1 MGRGRGGG
9 ENPFARIAREI
20 RERTERLAREARER
34 VERLAREARER
45 TERLAREA
53 KERTE
58 RLAREARERA
68 ERLVRDREAREKAER
83 EARQKAEREARQKA
97 EREAR
102 QKAER
107 EARERAEKAER
118 EKPVDFSAIKNTAF
132 INSGTVMKRGDSLT
146 SSNVSYILLFSLDGV
161 LTIRKILKKPDN
173 SPIIEYY
180 NDLKGLK
187 QSRFRSKA
195 IWNSG
200 ITSSKNAMTLNFEE
214 SGNLDLRDGMGNS
227 LWSTKTGCMEGK
239 KLVMNDDGYLAI
251 YRNDGKPIWSSR
263 SQQYNPY
270 NLNNLLPE
278 CKGIE
283 KMQNINERVIEG
295 YMPGDFYN
303 QYDYPTDASLKQ
315 DKDLFNKEIAV
326 LNKLNDFNA
335 AFAKFKKCKYNSEH
349 TATNA
354 FKFADLNCTSND
366 SDGTNYKTILGNSSS
381 GLIKDIND
389 YTALLNAYP
398 EKNSG
403 DPIVSELS
411 TKHREILTKRADL
424 DNKLNELN
432 NSVNSV
438 SSMKKIE
445 TDSTIYATL
454 LWTTLATSLLYY
466 TFTKM

>member
-34 VERLAREARER
+34 TERLAREARER

-83 EARQKAEREARQKA
+83 EKADREAREARQKAEREARQKA

-102 QKAER
+102 QKAE
-107 EARERAEKAER
+107 KSER

-132 INSGTVMKRGDSLT
+132 IKSGTVMKRGDSLT

-200 ITSSKNAMTLNFEE
+200 ITSRKNAMTLNFEE

-239 KLVMNDDGYLAI
+239 KLVINDDGYLAI

-295 YMPGDFYN
+295 YMPGNFYN
-303 QYDYPTDASLKQ
+303 QYDYPTDQSLNQ
-315 DKDLFNKEIAV
+315 DRVLFNKEIDV
-326 LNKLNDFNA
+326 LNKLNNFNA

-349 TATNA
+349 TATDA
-354 FKFADLNCTSND
+354 YKFTNLNCTSSD
-366 SDGTNYKTILGNSSS
+366 SDGTNYKNILGNSSS

-432 NSVNSV
+432 NVNSV

>member
-1 MGRGRGGG
+1 
-9 ENPFARIAREI
+9 
-20 RERTERLAREARER
+20 
-34 VERLAREARER
+34 
-45 TERLAREA
+45 
-53 KERTE
+53 
-58 RLAREARERA
+58 
-68 ERLVRDREAREKAER
+68 
-83 EARQKAEREARQKA
+83 
-97 EREAR
+97 
-102 QKAER
+102 
-107 EARERAEKAER
+107 
-118 EKPVDFSAIKNTAF
+118 
-132 INSGTVMKRGDSLT
+132 MKRGDSLT
-146 SSNVSYILLFSLDGV
+146 SSNVSYILLFSLDGI
-161 LTIRKILKKPDN
+161 LTIRKILKNPDN

-180 NDLKGLK
+180 NDLIGLK
-187 QSRFRSKA
+187 QSRFRSDE

-214 SGNLDLRDGMGNS
+214 GGNLDLRDGMGNS

-239 KLVMNDDGYLAI
+239 RLVINDDGYLAI

-263 SQQYNPY
+263 SEQLNPY

-283 KMQNINERVIEG
+283 KMQNISERVIEG
-295 YMPGDFYN
+295 YTKGDFYN
-303 QYDYPTDASLKQ
+303 PDDYPTNASLNQ
-315 DKDLFNKEIAV
+315 DRALFEKEIVV
-326 LNKLNDFNA
+326 LKQLNDFNA

-354 FKFADLNCTSND
+354 YKFTDLDCPQAPPID
-366 SDGTNYKTILGNSSS
+366 DGTNYSSKSTNYKTILGNSSS
-381 GLIKDIND
+381 GLIKDINV
-389 YTALLNAYP
+389 YTALLNDYP

-403 DPIVSELS
+403 DQTVSGLS

-432 NSVNSV
+432 NSINSV